1 MPVRRG
7 FLLVFLMLAVAFL
20 GGCFLFSDQAPEAS
34 FVVTYDVDLSD
45 RLVVELDASTSTDPG
60 GDAIAA
66 YMWTFGDDVDILTP
80 LAYTKLVQTPVL
92 RIRYPVEGTYA
103 VTLVVRDDHGNSS
116 LPVSKTVTIPSSS
129 VAPTD

>member
-1 MPVRRG
+1 MSMRRG
-7 FLLVFLMLAVAFL
+7 LLFAFLMLAATLL

-34 FVVTYDVDLSD
+34 FVVTYNVDLSD
-45 RLVVELDASTSTDPG
+45 PLVVELDASTSTAPD

-103 VTLVVRDDHGNSS
+103 VTLVVRDDQGNSS
-116 LPVSKTVTIPSSS
+116 LPVSKTVTVPSSS